1 LTYDSGV
8 LFDAPDLPQV
18 ERKHM
23 AKVKLGLFG
32 LSPDDVVSLANQI
45 KTAMTG
51 NANFTTPNPSL
62 ATLGTAITT
71 ATNKVAAQKAAQQA
85 AKQAT
90 DDRDAAIAALI
101 ALLTSLASYV
111 ENITVGDSVKIESAG
126 MSVKATPAPVGPLGQ
141 VQNLS
146 ISAGDEAGRL
156 DLQWDPTHGNKGYEI
171 QMTTDPNV
179 AASWQLVASCSA
191 SRWSLEALTSGAK
204 IWVRVRAKAPKKMN
218 FGAWSDPATK
228 IVP

>member
-1 LTYDSGV
+1 
-8 LFDAPDLPQV
+8 
-18 ERKHM
+18 M
-23 AKVKLGLFG
+23 AKVKMGLAD

-51 NANFTTPNPSL
+51 NANFATPNP
-62 ATLGTAITT
+62 TLTVVGTAITT

-90 DDRDAAIAALI
+90 DDRDAAIIALI
-101 ALLTSLASYV
+101 ALLTSLVSYV
-111 ENITVGDSVKIESAG
+111 ENITGGDSVKIESAG
-126 MSVKATPAPVGPLGQ
+126 MSVKAPNAPVGPLGQ

-146 ISAGDEAGRL
+146 ASAGDEAGRL
-156 DLQWDPTHGNKGYEI
+156 DLQWDPVRGNKGYEI
-171 QMTTDPNV
+171 QTTSDPNV
-179 AASWQLVASCSA
+179 ASSWQLVASCSG
-191 SRWSLEALTSGAK
+191 SRWLLENLTSGQK
-204 IWVRVRAKAPKKMN
+204 LWVRVRAKAPKKAN